1 MASKMELSAW
11 TSAMLCVLD
20 DRQWGKCS
28 MSGNCSEQTVDF
40 KNNQQCTQNVFFGR
54 IQQACAQQRHVQAT
68 GSHGGSLLIRS
79 YSREI
84 IIGSPAECLRL
95 LT

>member
-54 IQQACAQQRHVQAT
+54 ITASMCTAEA
-68 GSHGGSLLIRS
+68 RS
-79 YSREI
+79 GYWESWWKFSNQKLQS
-84 IIGSPAECLRL
+84 GNNHSVSC
-95 LT
+95 